1 MCGSATL
8 ATLVSSTSI
17 KVASITVMAM
27 IHGLISG
34 RDGMAGLFSVEHLH
48 LADTARQVCP
58 CLVIAVQGGDLIV
71 ACAREALLRLNHFYV
86 VGYARL
92 KAVARPFHFLPRQ
105 IDAAPGDLHF

>member
-34 RDGMAGLFSVEHLH
+34 RDGMAGLFSVEHPH

-71 ACAREALLRLNHFYV
+71 AGPRAAVQRLNHFHV
-86 VGYARL
+86 VGNARL
-92 KAVARPFHFLPRQ
+92 QAVAGLVHFLPRQ
-105 IDAAPGDLHF
+105 LHAWP